1 MFQWLVLVG
10 KHCRELSSIFN
21 YELCSFP
28 SALSESSSLPLQ
40 VNKPILVNALWNSI
54 HESQR
59 EPREDVQYLLY
70 GGVLLHRQPWPQG
83 SIYDDVCHMY
93 VNRVK
98 QRYCTDVPVCDGY
111 TNELSTKD
119 AIHLIR
125 TGNCSG
131 ATVHFTGDMLIQSKK
146 DEFVANKENKQRFYN
161 QRAREYKMCWT
172 IPSRMLMCG

>member
-10 KHCRELSSIFN
+10 EHCRELSSIFN

-40 VNKPILVNALWNSI
+40 ANKPILANALWKSI

-59 EPREDVQYLLY
+59 EPSEDVQYLLD
-70 GGVLLHRQPWPQG
+70 GGALLHRQPWPQG

-93 VNRVK
+93 VNHVQ
-98 QRYCTDVPVCDGY
+98 QRYCTDVPVFDGY

-125 TGNCSG
+125 AGTCSG
-131 ATVHFTGDMLIQSKK
+131 ATVHFTGDMLILSKK
-146 DEFVANKENKQRFYN
+146 DEFLANKENKQRFCN
-161 QRAREYKMCWT
+161 QRAREYKMCWRV
-172 IPSRMLMCG
+172 PSRMLMCW